1 MERGKMTLPEG
12 CAGRA
17 PRPDDLEAIVG
28 LIAAF
33 EIAHEGAAEV
43 SLDDLRG
50 TWQRARFDMENDAWA
65 VEARDGAIVGYANV
79 WSREDYAHIEGDGYV
94 HPEHPGRG
102 IGRWLVLAMKRRAA
116 ELATRAEGGTKVLL
130 RSTVIAA
137 DGDACDLFESE
148 GFRPGRHF
156 WRMTIDLR
164 EGVPEP
170 EWPEGVSV
178 RTFEPGDE
186 EAVHALV
193 QEAFSDNYRHVRTA
207 FEDWRHVMM
216 ARGSF
221 DPALWFLAVS
231 GARIIGVALCPDYPD
246 RGWVRQLA
254 VARDW
259 RRRGVG
265 AALLRHAFR
274 EFARHGKPNAGLG
287 VDSFNRSGAL
297 EFYVANGMQ
306 VEREYQEYEMEVRG

>member
-1 MERGKMTLPEG
+1 MTLPEG
-12 CAGRA
+12 YAGRA
-17 PRPDDLEAIVG
+17 PGPNDLEAIVG

-33 EIAHEGAAEV
+33 EIAHEGTAEV
-43 SLDDLRG
+43 SLDDVRS

-65 VEARDGAIVGYANV
+65 VEARDGVIVGYADV
-79 WSREDYAHIEGDGYV
+79 WPREDYAHIEGDGYV
-94 HPEHPGRG
+94 HPDHRARG
-102 IGRWLVLAMKRRAA
+102 IGRWLVQAMERRAA
-116 ELATRAEGGTKVLL
+116 ELAVKADAGTNVLL

-137 DGDACDLFESE
+137 DGDACELFESE

-156 WRMTIDLR
+156 WRMAIDLR

-178 RTFEPGDE
+178 RAFRPGDE
-186 EAVHALV
+186 EEVHTLV

-207 FEDWRHVMM
+207 FEDWRDVMM
-216 ARGSF
+216 ARESF
-221 DPALWFLAVS
+221 DPALWFLAES

-274 EFARHGKPNAGLG
+274 ELARHGKPNAGLAL
-287 VDSFNRSGAL
+287 DSFNLSGAH
-297 EFYVANGMQ
+297 EFYVANGMHA
-306 VEREYQEYEMEVRG
+306 EREYQEYELEIGG